1 MSNPGPIFKNEL
13 SIYYQNVQGL
23 IPFGQL
29 GRGRPIFNDAKL
41 IELHHYLESY
51 VPDIVILNETWLK
64 ESINDNE
71 ILPSNLYTV
80 FKRDRSP
87 ESHPADEDNPK
98 KFRRN
103 GGGVL
108 IAISNSLAA
117 SFKIIPLKCMAEM
130 LAVEIVFENKTKIII
145 STCYRVGTLGLSN
158 AEEILKGVST
168 LTRKKSVKKVIL
180 VGDVNF
186 PHINWS
192 DGTGVSTIDNTFL
205 NGFAEC
211 GMVQCIHSSTHN
223 KGSIL
228 DILLSKSKNHVCN
241 LKLLNDKSYCYS
253 DHYPITFDIKTKY
266 IRRNLPKRKMYN
278 FNRADWPSI
287 KSELNSVNW
296 ANVMDSIE
304 PDISWMNFKIIQ
316 NNIINKFVPLVNI
329 KTEFKSPWFNS
340 ECYRT
345 CKDKEKLHKKFKNSK
360 SLNDEIKFKVCRKE
374 FKNLVKVKIRADLCD
389 SNRNTITKNFWSHVN
404 SASKNTRIPET
415 IYLKGKS
422 SSDTKVKADM
432 FNKFFFDQFSK
443 GSNYDIDTC
452 FQSDNNFD
460 IDFNTDKVR
469 DILRNIDCNKAQGPD
484 NIHGVILKTC
494 ANSLARPLSILF
506 QLIYNTGILTAEW
519 KQANIVP
526 VFKKGAKEN
535 IENYRPISLTCISA
549 KVMERIIYDELF
561 SCTHHLID
569 SRQNGFLK
577 NNSCAMNLTTLI
589 ESLSTNLLQD
599 LPTDIIYFDFAKAI
613 DTVNHDLIIS
623 KLKYQ
628 YSIDGRMLKFFKS
641 YLSNRTQ
648 RVVLDNCTSDI
659 VDVLSGVLQ
668 GSILGPLLFVL
679 FINDIFNNIDKNSL
693 IGLYA
698 DDTKLSRKIET

>member
-29 GRGRPIFNDAKL
+29 GKGHPIFNDAKL
-41 IELHHYLESY
+41 IELHHFLESY

-71 ILPSNLYTV
+71 IFPSNLYTV
-80 FKRDRSP
+80 FRRDRSP

-117 SFKIIPLKCMAEM
+117 SFKTIPLKCMAEM
-130 LAVEIVFENKTKIII
+130 LAVEIVFENKTKIIL
-145 STCYRVGTLGLSN
+145 STCYRVGTLGLNN

-168 LTRKKSVKKVIL
+168 LMRKKSVKKVIL
-180 VGDVNF
+180 VGDFNL

-211 GMVQCIHSSTHN
+211 GMVQRIHSSTHN

-241 LKLLNDKSYCYS
+241 LKILNDKSYCYS
-253 DHYPITFDIKTKY
+253 DHYPITFDIKTKC

-287 KSELNSVNW
+287 KSELDSVNW
-296 ANVMDSIE
+296 ASVMDSIE
-304 PDISWMNFKIIQ
+304 PDISWMNFKIIL

-329 KTEFKSPWFNS
+329 KTEFKSPWFDS
-340 ECYRT
+340 ECYRK
-345 CKDKEKLHKKFKNSK
+345 CKEKEKLHKKFKNSK
-360 SLNDEIKFKVCRKE
+360 SLNNEIKFKVCRKE
-374 FKNLVKVKIRADLCD
+374 FKNLVKVKMRANLCD
-389 SNRNTITKNFWSHVN
+389 SNRNTLTKKFWSHVK

-432 FNKFFFDQFSK
+432 FNKFFFDQFSE

-452 FQSDNNFD
+452 FHSDNNFD
-460 IDFNTDKVR
+460 IDFNTDKIR

-494 ANSLARPLSILF
+494 ANSLALPLSILF
-506 QLIYNTGILTAEW
+506 QLIYNTGILPAEL
-519 KQANIVP
+519 KRANIVP
-526 VFKKGAKEN
+526 VFKKGRKK
-535 IENYRPISLTCISA
+535 IL
-549 KVMERIIYDELF
+549 KII
-561 SCTHHLID
+561 
-569 SRQNGFLK
+569 
-577 NNSCAMNLTTLI
+577 A
-589 ESLSTNLLQD
+589 
-599 LPTDIIYFDFAKAI
+599 
-613 DTVNHDLIIS
+613 
-623 KLKYQ
+623 
-628 YSIDGRMLKFFKS
+628 
-641 YLSNRTQ
+641 
-648 RVVLDNCTSDI
+648 
-659 VDVLSGVLQ
+659 
-668 GSILGPLLFVL
+668 
-679 FINDIFNNIDKNSL
+679 
-693 IGLYA
+693 LYH
-698 DDTKLSRKIET
+698 